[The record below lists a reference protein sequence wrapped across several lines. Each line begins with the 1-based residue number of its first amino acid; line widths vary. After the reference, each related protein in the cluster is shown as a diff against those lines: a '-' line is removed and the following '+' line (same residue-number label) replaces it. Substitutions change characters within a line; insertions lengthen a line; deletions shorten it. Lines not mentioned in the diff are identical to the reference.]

1 MHTLSELRMYGRKA
15 LTGKWVPA
23 TFILFIAF
31 LLGANTQS
39 FSFNFSHRSS
49 DQISD
54 YLAALDLN
62 LPPETLKELTI
73 WFWIMAIALSLV
85 AVVVG
90 SVLRIGLSK
99 YFIDLHDGKDVSFKT
114 ITEPFSNQYIQA
126 VIARIL
132 VNGLT
137 TIGIVLL
144 FFPGIII
151 KYGFALVPYLM
162 ADDPTL
168 SAIDAMKKSW
178 ELMRGQK
185 LRLFTLQLSFIGWML
200 LALIFFFA
208 IIPIYLVSTYIES
221 TMAAFYLEVVGAN
234 LEKDGVVD
242 VEIVQ

>member
-15 LTGKWVPA
+15 LTGKWAPA
-23 TFILFIAF
+23 TFVLFVAF
-31 LLGANTQS
+31 LLGANHS
-39 FSFNFSHRSS
+39 FSLNFSYRSS
-49 DQISD
+49 DTIAEQ
-54 YLAALDLN
+54 LASLDLN
-62 LPPETLKELTI
+62 LPPETLKELTL
-73 WFWIMAIALSLV
+73 WLWIMAIALSLV

-99 YFIDLHDGKDVSFKT
+99 YFIDMQEGKDVSFKT
-114 ITEPFSNQYIQA
+114 ITEPFSNQYVQA
-126 VIARIL
+126 VVARIL
-132 VNGLT
+132 VNVLT
-137 TIGIVLL
+137 TIGIFLL
-144 FFPGIII
+144 IFPGIII
-151 KYGFALVPYLM
+151 SYGLALVPYLM

-185 LRLFTLQLSFIGWML
+185 LRLFTLRLSFIGWIL
-200 LALIFFFA
+200 LALLFFFA
-208 IIPIYLVSTYIES
+208 IIPIYLVSTYMES

>member
-1 MHTLSELRMYGRKA
+1 MHTLSELRMFGRKA
-15 LTGKWVPA
+15 LTGRWVPA

-31 LLGANTQS
+31 LLGANNS
-39 FSFNFSHRSS
+39 SFNVSYRSHDKIS
-49 DQISD
+49 DQ
-54 YLAALDLN
+54 LAALDLN
-62 LPPETLKELTI
+62 LPPETLKELTL

-85 AVVVG
+85 AIVVG

-99 YFIDLHDGKDVSFKT
+99 YFIDLQDGKDVSFKT
-114 ITEPFSNQYIQA
+114 ITEPFSSQYIQA
-126 VIARIL
+126 VVARIL
-132 VNGLT
+132 VSVLT
-137 TIGIVLL
+137 TIGIILL
-144 FFPGIII
+144 IFPGIII

-185 LRLFTLQLSFIGWML
+185 LRLFTLRLSFIGWML
-200 LALIFFFA
+200 LALLFFFA
-208 IIPIYLVSTYIES
+208 IIPIYVVLTYMES

-242 VEIVQ
+242 VEIIQ

>member
-23 TFILFIAF
+23 SFVLFIAF
-31 LLGANTQS
+31 LLGANQS
-39 FSFNFSHRSS
+39 DFFNVSYRSHDKIS
-49 DQISD
+49 DQ
-54 YLAALDLN
+54 LAALDLN
-62 LPPETLKELTI
+62 LPPETLKELTL
-73 WFWIMAIALSLV
+73 WVWIMAIALSLV

-99 YFIDLHDGKDVSFKT
+99 YFIDLQDGKDVSFKT

-126 VIARIL
+126 VVARIL
-132 VNGLT
+132 INVLT

-144 FFPGIII
+144 IFPGIII
-151 KYGFALVPYLM
+151 KYGLALVPYLM

-185 LRLFTLQLSFIGWML
+185 LRLFTLRLSFIGWIL
-200 LALIFFFA
+200 LALLFFFA
-208 IIPIYLVSTYIES
+208 IIPIYVVATYMES